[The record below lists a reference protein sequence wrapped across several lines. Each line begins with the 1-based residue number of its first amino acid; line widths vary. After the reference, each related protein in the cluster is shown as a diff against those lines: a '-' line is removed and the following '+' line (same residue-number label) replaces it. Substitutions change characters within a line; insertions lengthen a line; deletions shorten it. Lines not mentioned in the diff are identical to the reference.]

1 MLNDDLEIISVENIK
16 QIKKDSDHSYQ
27 KKRERL
33 EEKAED

>member
-27 KKRERL
+27 KRERL